1 MELVKLTFGAYKTAA
16 CKGNPVASIKAFINP
31 ESYTHTIPVTYVNAA
46 AIASS
51 NASQAYKGMGPG
63 TLALSKIVVD
73 GTGIV
78 SLGSYANVDAYIKAF
93 RNVVCSY
100 NGDIHRTNFLKIIW
114 GTLNFIGVC
123 TSFKVNYAMFKPDG
137 SALRAVI
144 DLTLQS
150 SVDPITESKDAKRN
164 SPDLTHVRTVQAGD
178 TLPLMTFRIYGDP
191 SYYLE
196 VARINGLK
204 NMYALK
210 PGDQIEFPPLKK

>member
-1 MELVKLTFGAYKTAA
+1 MKLVKLAFSSHEIAA
-16 CKGNPVASIKAFINP
+16 CTDDAIDKIDALINP
-31 ESYTHTIPVTYVNAA
+31 ESYTCTLPVKYVEAG
-46 AIASS
+46 SMGRS
-51 NASQAYKGMGPG
+51 NASKAFKGMGP
-63 TLALSKIVVD
+63 TSLSLSKIVVD

-78 SLGSYANVDAYIKAF
+78 SLGTYADVDAYIEAF
-93 RNVVCSY
+93 RNVACKY
-100 NGDIHRTNFLKIIW
+100 NGNLHQVNYLKIVW
-114 GTLNFIGVC
+114 GKLIFTGVC
-123 TSFKVNYAMFKPDG
+123 TSFKVNYTMFKPDG
-137 SALRAVI
+137 TALRAVI

-150 SVDPITESKDAKRN
+150 SVDPKKESKDSQRA

-191 SYYLE
+191 SYYPE